1 MKAHPMPHPSTAA
14 PLEHEELEG
23 LPGNVLMWI
32 FILGDVAVFAL
43 LLGGFGVAKLLNRE
57 AFLAGQAQ
65 LSGTAALME
74 TFALILSGWLAAI
87 AVERQRLGRSIRPF
101 LAGATGFGSLFLV
114 FKAGEYAQS
123 LEAFSYEESFA
134 QIYYLLTGFHALH
147 VILGLVLL
155 LVSFAR
161 SQAQNLPDFVRYWHF
176 TDIVWLLIFP
186 TVYILR

>member
-1 MKAHPMPHPSTAA
+1 MKAPPMPHPSTPA
-14 PLEHEELEG
+14 PPEHEDLEG

-57 AFLAGQAQ
+57 TFLAGQAQ
-65 LSGTAALME
+65 LSGTAALLE
-74 TFALILSGWLAAI
+74 TVALILSGWLAAI

-101 LAGATGFGSLFLV
+101 LAGAIGFGSLFLL
-114 FKAGEYAQS
+114 FKTAEYAQS
-123 LEAFSYEESFA
+123 LEVFSYEDSFA

-155 LVSFAR
+155 MVSFAR
-161 SQAQNLPDFVRYWHF
+161 SQAQHLPDFVRYWHF